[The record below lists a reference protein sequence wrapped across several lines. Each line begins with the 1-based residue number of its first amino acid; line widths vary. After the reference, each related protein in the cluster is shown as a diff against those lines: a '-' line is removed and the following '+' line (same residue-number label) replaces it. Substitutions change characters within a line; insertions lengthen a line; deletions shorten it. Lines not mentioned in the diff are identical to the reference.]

1 MDSAFRKLDRML
13 KNQPFDDVSDMAVN
27 PFAYARCMAEVENVV
42 AVVSDLSRLTSRIF
56 AGGFA
61 ERLGLDGYDEEESIW
76 EKRILSLMPEEEL
89 TEKFVAELR
98 FLHFVRRQPAKRR
111 GRYHLASR
119 LRFRGKDGEMV
130 DVLHRMYYVYDAV
143 SGAVRYAV
151 CLYGPLTFGLA
162 ARSVVVDSV
171 SGVTEELTPADDGR
185 ILSRREKQ
193 VLSLIN
199 KGKTSQE
206 IADELN
212 ISRHTVSRHRQ
223 EILARLQVRN
233 SVEACRL
240 ARSMSII

>member
-61 ERLGLDGYDEEESIW
+61 GRLGLDGYDEEDSIW

-151 CLYGPLTFGLA
+151 CLYGPLTFGLPEQ
-162 ARSVVVDSV
+162 SVVVDSV
-171 SGVTEELTPADDGR
+171 SGVTEELTTVDDGR

-206 IADELN
+206 ISEELN